1 MLPSEQLRN
10 KNQRLIP
17 LTVELIQDMLR
28 NEGLEY
34 QTPPGA
40 RLYTSEDDSFASTSL
55 AHCTK
60 KWKAESLHLNL
71 NSKQHEPHT
80 SSSIDLRYNSESDSG
95 EDSEQVNLMASDSLD
110 TLYSDSLVEQASS
123 SADTDSSDLQSL
135 VDLLCSVQR
144 LNNEKDAESRVRN
157 TIQLDD
163 TSNAIDKEWPI
174 PSRRRLSYAIS
185 DSSIRKPP
193 EQIEK
198 KNEYTTNHQF
208 RANHHWINV
217 LVVNKSETSFLLNQ
231 YKLQNFKTN
240 SCNAYYK
247 TEPKDLKRDQ
257 EAVAS
262 LLAAP
267 SCERN
272 SRNAYW

>member
-17 LTVELIQDMLR
+17 LTVELIQDMLE

-55 AHCTK
+55 AQTSK
-60 KWKAESLHLNL
+60 RWKTDSLHLNL
-71 NSKQHEPHT
+71 NSEQYEPNT
-80 SSSIDLRYNSESDSG
+80 SSSIDIRYNSDRDSG
-95 EDSEQVNLMASDSLD
+95 EDSEQVTLMPSDSLN
-110 TLYSDSLVEQASS
+110 TLSSDSPEQASS
-123 SADTDSSDLQSL
+123 SAETERSHFQSL
-135 VDLLCSVQR
+135 IDLLRSVGR
-144 LNNEKDAESRVRN
+144 VNNERDRKSS
-157 TIQLDD
+157 TTHLSD
-163 TSNAIDKEWPI
+163 TSETIDDDEWPK

-185 DSSIRKPP
+185 DSSIRKRRQ
-193 EQIEK
+193 QIET
-198 KNEYTTNHQF
+198 KNENDNGVNYHF
-208 RANHHWINV
+208 RSNQHWINL

-240 SCNAYYK
+240 SCNAYYT
-247 TEPKDLKRDQ
+247 TESKDLRRDE

-262 LLAAP
+262 LLAA
-267 SCERN
+267 SSSKRN